1 MSSAST
7 YLSARSALDGVSDRI
22 MEPQR
27 RTLILWV
34 PVFWGAGIF
43 LYFGLPFE
51 PPLWSVLLA
60 TGLFLALRCLVRN
73 QSLLVGV
80 LIGAVSAASF
90 GVTLAKV
97 RADAVSAPVIK
108 GEFAGTVEGRVLS
121 LSRSASGNP
130 RVLLDQV
137 TLYGAGAQPERIRI
151 ALTRGR
157 TAEGLLPG
165 TRVRLFARLSPPARP
180 AEPGGFDFRRMA
192 YFERLGAVGYTDAP
206 ILVLGQART
215 GPSVWLLQLR
225 CALSDA
231 IKASLPGRMGGF
243 ATAILTGDRADVDPA
258 TLEDLRASNL
268 AHLLAISGLH
278 MGLVSGFV
286 FAAVRFGIA
295 VVPGFA
301 LRVQAKKVGAAVALL
316 AACAYLFVS
325 GGAVA
330 TQRAFVMVA
339 VVLVA
344 VLLNRPAFTLRAV
357 ALAAVLILIWRPES
371 VLGAGFQMSFAAT
384 AALVATFEALRGV
397 GWWRDEGRGWVT
409 RLRPVL
415 SLAIASAVAGAATAP
430 LGAYH
435 FNQIAAYGLLANLLA
450 VPLMSA
456 LIMPAG
462 VLAAVLWPVGLG
474 GLTLQMMGW
483 GIEWVLAIAAFVAS
497 LDGAA
502 RPIASAP
509 AHALICV
516 VVGGL
521 WLILWRG
528 PARGMGLLASALG
541 GLLWTSQPRPDV
553 IISHDGRLV
562 GALGEEGRVL
572 NRMRGSGFVASSWLK
587 NDGDPISQREA
598 ALRWA
603 GERRRDWA
611 LTEIAGA
618 QVTWVWGDG
627 APDGLCTSGALY
639 IAPRS
644 AEQQDGPCYSL
655 TSDDLDHG
663 PIVAWHSKDGWEIA
677 RSRPPHR
684 PWHQ

>member
-1 MSSAST
+1 M
-7 YLSARSALDGVSDRI
+7 
-22 MEPQR
+22 
-27 RTLILWV
+27 
-34 PVFWGAGIF
+34 
-43 LYFGLPFE
+43 
-51 PPLWSVLLA
+51 
-60 TGLFLALRCLVRN
+60 
-73 QSLLVGV
+73 
-80 LIGAVSAASF
+80 
-90 GVTLAKV
+90 
-97 RADAVSAPVIK
+97 
-108 GEFAGTVEGRVLS
+108 
-121 LSRSASGNP
+121 
-130 RVLLDQV
+130 
-137 TLYGAGAQPERIRI
+137 
-151 ALTRGR
+151 
-157 TAEGLLPG
+157 PG
-165 TRVRLFARLSPPARP
+165 TRVRLFARLSPPAGP

-192 YFERLGAVGYTDAP
+192 YFEQLGAVVYTDAP
-206 ILVLGQART
+206 ILVSGHARS
-215 GPSVWLLQLR
+215 GPSVWLLQVR
-225 CALSDA
+225 RTLSDA
-231 IKASLPGRMGGF
+231 IKAALPGRTGGF

-286 FAAVRFGIA
+286 FAAIRFGIA
-295 VVPGFA
+295 AVPGLA
-301 LRVQAKKVGAAVALL
+301 LRVQAKKVAAVVALG

-339 VVLVA
+339 VVLIA

-357 ALAAVLILIWRPES
+357 ALAAALILIWRPDS

-384 AALVATFEALRGV
+384 AALVATFEALRGAA
-397 GWWRDEGRGWVT
+397 WWRDEGRGWVT

-415 SLAIASAVAGAATAP
+415 SLAIASAVAGATTAP
-430 LGAYH
+430 IGAYH
-435 FNQIAAYGLLANLLA
+435 FNQIAPYGLLANLMA

-474 GLTLQMMGW
+474 GLALQAMGW
-483 GIEWVLAIAAFVAS
+483 GIEWVLAIAAFVAG
-497 LDGAA
+497 LEGAA

-509 AHALICV
+509 ALALVCV

-528 PARGMGLLASALG
+528 PARGVGLLACAVG
-541 GLLWTSQPRPDV
+541 GLLWTSQARPDV
-553 IISHDGRLV
+553 VVSQDGRLV

-572 NRMRGSGFVASSWLK
+572 NRMRGSGFIASSWLE
-587 NDGDPISQREA
+587 NDGDPTSQREA
-598 ALRWA
+598 ALRWV

-611 LTEIAGA
+611 LTEIRGA
-618 QVTWVWGDG
+618 QVAWVWGDG
-627 APDGLCTSGALY
+627 APDGLCTSGGLY

-644 AEQQDGPCYSL
+644 AERQDGPCYSL
-655 TSDDLDHG
+655 TRDDLEHG
-663 PIVAWHSKDGWEIA
+663 PIAAWRSKDGWEIV